1 MFTPWAR
8 FFTAESHLLLQRI
21 IDLAFAEDGPELTA
35 QALFARRSILHA
47 SIRAKQDTIVVG
59 LPIVGAVFKR
69 LGVPFRWRAL
79 VPEASRAPA
88 MTEVAL
94 IQAPSVYMLKA
105 ERVILNFITH
115 LSGIA
120 NLTALYVNE
129 LEGTGVRLLDT
140 RKTTPGL
147 RWAEKYA
154 VQAGGGTNHRK
165 DLAELLMLKDN
176 HIDAAGSITNA
187 VAALRKQYRPC
198 PPIEVEC
205 RTLEHVREAAI
216 LKVSRIMMDNMSDE
230 TLARALA
237 LTPPGIETEVS
248 GGVTLETIRNIAR
261 LSPRKP
267 DFISVGRITHS
278 APAADFS
285 MTLGAP

>member
-88 MTEVAL
+88 MTEVAC

-147 RWAEKYA
+147 RWVEKYA

>member
-47 SIRAKQDTIVVG
+47 RIRTKQDTIVVG